1 MIASNFGA
9 DAVYLWVP
17 FTSLRMRQNKVKT
30 FQEVQ
35 DLITDL
41 HSNWT
46 KAYLT
51 MNIFPRNEDIKVFES
66 VVEKVSDLWA
76 DAIIFSDPWTYKIIR
91 KYMPNISLHLSTQ
104 TNTLNYQSVQ
114 FWYDLWVSRIVLAR
128 ELTLPE
134 IAKIKEN
141 VPNMEL
147 EIFAHWAMCMSYSG
161 RCLLGEYFAGRD
173 ANKWECP
180 HVCRYKYKIYME
192 EEKRPWKLY
201 EITEEDGTTFII
213 SSKDLCTINRIAE
226 MMPYVDGLKIEWRS
240 KWEFYVGSVVKAYR
254 LAIDS
259 ILAWN
264 RLPEESLRLLDNV
277 PHRPYWE
284 WFLFG
289 NRKTDFPEKEE
300 ASISHDSA
308 WPVKGKQY
316 VGLIEKESIIVN
328 GEKYYAFV
336 PKDNVQIWD
345 KYSFISQDSSWE
357 LTIKSILDENQNII
371 DKLHCNKPKWYIS
384 LGIENNSW
392 IILYK

>member
-76 DAIIFSDPWTYKIIR
+76 DAIIFSDPGTYKIIR

-141 VPNMEL
+141 VPDMEL

-161 RCLLGEYFAGRD
+161 RCLLWEYFAGRD

-201 EITEEDGTTFII
+201 EITEEDWTTFIM

-264 RLPEESLRLLDNV
+264 WLPEESLKLLDNV

-284 WFLFG
+284 GFLFN
-289 NRKTDFPEKEE
+289 NRKTDFPEKE

-316 VGLIEKESIIVN
+316 VGLIAKDSITVN
-328 GEKYYAFV
+328 GQKYYSFV
-336 PKDNVQIWD
+336 PKDNIQIWD

-357 LTIKSILDENQNII
+357 LTIKSILDENQNTI

-384 LGIENNSW
+384 LDSDNNSW